1 MGKEHQST
9 TTARIEE
16 RVHSPLSGAKVDR
29 DAGVIRGVLICGPE
43 SANRR
48 DYLPGSFGDGRQYEG
63 RSVYLN
69 HANGTRQAQDKLGWF
84 SNVRLRP
91 NGLPEGDFNIL
102 KSHPMAASV
111 FEAAERNPAL
121 FGMSHVAM
129 CKTSQ
134 KNGREQ
140 IEAVQSV
147 ESVDLV
153 SEPATTRG
161 FYESTNKGNTVKLD
175 KLIEWL
181 APKVKFAKLAEVK
194 LLSEM
199 DGMDGLDV
207 PEPGEGVNADDA
219 VKGAFV
225 SAMHTLVDAYAS
237 GGIDGP
243 TLLGKFK
250 ELDKSLAKLSGKAEE
265 PKPAE
270 TPAEEMPADA
280 AKEAKQLTDDIKAI
294 IAEGIK
300 AGIAELK
307 TVAPKHEPETPVSKG
322 REVPTEEGKTAPP
335 ADPEEFK
342 KYIESRAK

>member
-1 MGKEHQST
+1 
-9 TTARIEE
+9 
-16 RVHSPLSGAKVDR
+16 
-29 DAGVIRGVLICGPE
+29 VLICGPS
-43 SANRR
+43 SANKR
-48 DYLPGSFGDGRQYEG
+48 DYLPGSFGDGKQYEG

-69 HANGTRQAQDKLGWF
+69 HASGVRQAQDKIGWF
-84 SNVRLRP
+84 SNVRLRA
-91 NGLPEGDFNIL
+91 NGMPEGDFNLL

-129 CKTSQ
+129 CRTSQ

-153 SEPATTRG
+153 SEPATTKG
-161 FYESTNKGNTVKLD
+161 FYESTNKGVTVKLE

-199 DGMDGLDV
+199 DGMDGLEV
-207 PEPGEGVNADDA
+207 EEPGEGVSADDA
-219 VKGAFV
+219 VKNAFV
-225 SAMHTLVDAYAS
+225 SAMHSLVDAYAS
-237 GGIDGP
+237 GGIDGG

-250 ELDKSLAKLSGKAEE
+250 ELDKSLAKLSGKAEV
-265 PKPAE
+265 PAPAE
-270 TPAEEMPADA
+270 VPEEMPG
-280 AKEAKQLTDDIKAI
+280 KEESKQLTADEIKAL

-300 AGIAELK
+300 TGIAELK
-307 TVAPKHEPETPVSKG
+307 AAPITVEGEKVKSQG
-322 REVPTEEGKTAPP
+322 RTLATEEAKAEAPP
-335 ADPEEFK
+335 TDAK
-342 KYIESRAK
+342 KYAESVK